1 MTGDKKTAVGQRVTI
16 PVTRHSSLVTWFLLA
31 GALWLAGCKKPGNGA
46 ADLAVPPDAANRTQN
61 FSSVEYYAPPHQT
74 QMKSR
79 LSGAEAQPEGG
90 LLFIKQLKLEMFNTN
105 GILQA
110 VIEAPDCIYDTAH
123 NTANSAGHLQLRTGD
138 GKIRVEGDGFL
149 WRRDDSFL
157 TISNHQHTA
166 MEIGPEM
173 NIGL

>member
-1 MTGDKKTAVGQRVTI
+1 
-16 PVTRHSSLVTWFLLA
+16 
-31 GALWLAGCKKPGNGA
+31 
-46 ADLAVPPDAANRTQN
+46 
-61 FSSVEYYAPPHQT
+61 
-74 QMKSR
+74 
-79 LSGAEAQPEGG
+79 
-90 LLFIKQLKLEMFNTN
+90 MFNTN

-157 TISNHQHTA
+157 TISNQSAHGDGNRPGNEHWLMKTVCLIALMAVAAGVGGARPVEHERRAPIAARDRHLFRQRGFRLARAH
-166 MEIGPEM
+166 GD
-173 NIGL
+173 